1 MLAAALI
8 TSTLTKQIK
17 AQAYQ
22 SAQKAYRTE
31 VLLETSRK
39 LQLAK
44 DKEDIF
50 SETAQQMVKLLDRTI
65 IFYPSNL
72 NKLDE
77 PIVFSKKDSLAE
89 PNAYL
94 GTEERAVAEWVY
106 KNNKRAGATTNTLSA
121 AKCLYLAVRG
131 NGTVFA
137 VVGVAIDKDTSLE
150 TFEKSILIA
159 MLGECA
165 LTLEKEVLN
174 ETQKQ
179 TSMQMQQEQLR
190 ANLLRAISHDLRTP
204 LTSISGNAGILRGNS
219 KVLNEDQKQSLYTN
233 IYDDSMWLINLVEN
247 LLSITRID
255 SGTLNLK
262 MHAELLEEVITE
274 ALLHINRSSVDYYI
288 KTVLSDNLLM
298 AKMDSQLI
306 IQVIINIVDN
316 AIKYTPPGSHITIS
330 AKKDGQSVRM
340 EIADDGSG
348 ISDEAKAKLF
358 DMFYTADNIR
368 GDGRR
373 GLGLG
378 LSLCKSIIHAHG
390 GTIYVKDNVP
400 KGTVFGF
407 ILQAEEMNV
416 HE

>member
-1 MLAAALI
+1 LA
-8 TSTLTKQIK
+8 
-17 AQAYQ
+17 
-22 SAQKAYRTE
+22 
-31 VLLETSRK
+31 
-39 LQLAK
+39 
-44 DKEDIF
+44 
-50 SETAQQMVKLLDRTI
+50 
-65 IFYPSNL
+65 
-72 NKLDE
+72 E
-77 PIVFSKKDSLAE
+77 PIFFPKKDS
-89 PNAYL
+89 PVDQQAYL

-131 NGTVFA
+131 SGVVLA
-137 VVGVAIDKDTSLE
+137 VVGVAMDRETQLE
-150 TFEKSILIA
+150 AFEKNLLIA

-165 LTLEKEVLN
+165 LALEKEEMN

-179 TSMQMQQEQLR
+179 ISIQMQQEQLR

-204 LTSISGNAGILRGNS
+204 LTSISGNAGILMGNS
-219 KVLNEDQKQSLYTN
+219 KVLSEEKKQGLYTD

-255 SGTLNLK
+255 NGTLNLN
-262 MHAELLEEVITE
+262 MQPELLEEVIAE
-274 ALLHINRSSVDYYI
+274 ALLHINRNSIEHHI
-288 KTVLSDNLLM
+288 KTVLSDELLM
-298 AKMDSQLI
+298 AKMDSRLI

-316 AIKYTPPGSHITIS
+316 AIKYTQPGSNITIS
-330 AKKDGQSVRM
+330 AKRDGQSVLV
-340 EIADDGSG
+340 EISDDGSG

-400 KGTVFGF
+400 QGTVFGF
-407 ILQAEEMNV
+407 TLQAEEVNV